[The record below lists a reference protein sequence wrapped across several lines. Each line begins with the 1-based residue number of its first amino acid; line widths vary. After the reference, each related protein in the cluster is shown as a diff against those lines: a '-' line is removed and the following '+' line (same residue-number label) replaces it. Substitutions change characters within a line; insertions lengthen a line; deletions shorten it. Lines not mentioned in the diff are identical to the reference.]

1 MEALPPFGPEG
12 VVHESVHHG
21 DRHEDRAVVTPLEVV
36 LFGLLQE
43 RYARAHVGKAV
54 QPGDH
59 SMQNLFLLEIFDE
72 LSLGFPGRGLADDRA
87 HPFEVQ
93 RV

>member
-1 MEALPPFGPEG
+1 M
-12 VVHESVHHG
+12 
-21 DRHEDRAVVTPLEVV
+21 
-36 LFGLLQE
+36 FGLLQE

-72 LSLGFPGRGLADDRA
+72 LSLSFLGCGLANDRA
-87 HPFEVQ
+87 HPFGFQ